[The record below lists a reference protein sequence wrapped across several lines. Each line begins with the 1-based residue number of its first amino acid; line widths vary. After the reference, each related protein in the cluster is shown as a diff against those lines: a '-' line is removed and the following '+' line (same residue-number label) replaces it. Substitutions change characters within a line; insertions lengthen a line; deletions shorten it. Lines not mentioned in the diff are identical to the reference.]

1 MGEWVL
7 GVSSE
12 VRLMCQRHLLQSSNG
27 KKKKTK
33 KQDTKEVSDTLR
45 VLEHGTLD
53 GKVIY
58 EMKCLYFHEMKKFIF
73 FLHLIEINLW

>member
-1 MGEWVL
+1 MKSGSCANDIC
-7 GVSSE
+7 SSR
-12 VRLMCQRHLLQSSNG
+12 VMVTQ
-27 KKKKTK
+27 KKNN

-58 EMKCLYFHEMKKFIF
+58 EMKCLYFHEMEKFIF
-73 FLHLIEINLW
+73 FYI